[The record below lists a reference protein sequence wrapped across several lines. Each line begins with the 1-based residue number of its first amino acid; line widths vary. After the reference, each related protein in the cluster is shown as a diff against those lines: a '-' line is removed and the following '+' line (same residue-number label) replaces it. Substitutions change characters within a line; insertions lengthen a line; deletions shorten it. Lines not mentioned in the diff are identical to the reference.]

1 MQYPAGRQPGL
12 KANQSQSRC
21 EVRRIWSCHACHAPC
36 AKKEKRKKQS
46 GRRYAMLKMRK

>member
-12 KANQSQSRC
+12 KANQSQSR
-21 EVRRIWSCHACHAPC
+21 HAPC